1 MFKTLTAKELTPIAK
16 EVFDFF
22 EVGDLE
28 ALNKR
33 LAEVRDNITQVNMH
47 IVAMYLRASYCQQ
60 KLLADWE
67 SLLITA
73 IQESIKN
80 SYPVTDLFYGLW
92 KVDKPLH
99 RDLFKGTQWE
109 QSIPEPDAQN

>member
-1 MFKTLTAKELTPIAK
+1 MFKSQTANELDPIVE

-22 EVGDLE
+22 EAGDLE
-28 ALNKR
+28 GLNRR
-33 LAEVRDNITQVNMH
+33 LAEVRDNITQVHMH
-47 IVAMYLRASYCQQ
+47 SVAMYLRASYSYQ

-109 QSIPEPDAQN
+109 QSIPGPDAQD